1 MRPLRTSPNGPLVRV
16 TAVSAAYADRLVLDR
31 VDLEPPEG
39 RLTVLLGPNGSGKS
53 TLLAVLAG
61 ILKPSGGRLE
71 RRPGSTT
78 ALVVQRSAAPER
90 MPLSVREVVSM
101 GRWRARGPVGPL
113 RAADRRI
120 VDDALDAVQ
129 IGPLARRPLHE
140 LSGGQRQRAL
150 VAQALA
156 QRAELVLLDEPASGV
171 DERAQEL
178 IRAAV
183 EGELARGATVVQAT
197 HDAAW
202 ARYAEPHGLVLRLTA
217 PVGPGPDGPG
227 PDGRAA
233 AEQESSPAT
242 AFGARGAHSL

>member
-1 MRPLRTSPNGPLVRV
+1 VRV
-16 TAVSAAYADRLVLDR
+16 TAVSAAYADRLVLER

-53 TLLAVLAG
+53 TLLAVLAVLAG

-120 VDDALDAVQ
+120 VDDALDALQ

-197 HDAAW
+197 HDAGW

-227 PDGRAA
+227 PDGHAA
-233 AEQESSPAT
+233 AERESSPAT

>member
-1 MRPLRTSPNGPLVRV
+1 MTSLPAPTTGPLVRL
-16 TAVSAAYADRLVLDR
+16 TAVSAAYGDRLVLDR
-31 VDLEPPEG
+31 VDFEPPEG

-61 ILKPSGGRLE
+61 ILKPSSGHLE
-71 RRPGSTT
+71 RRPRSSV

-90 MPLSVREVVSM
+90 MPLTVREVVSM
-101 GRWRARGPVGPL
+101 GRWRARGPVGLL

-120 VDDALDAVQ
+120 VDDALDALQ

-156 QRAELVLLDEPASGV
+156 QRAALVLLDEPASGV
-171 DERAQEL
+171 DDRAQEL

-183 EGELARGATVVQAT
+183 DAELARGATVVQAT
-197 HDAAW
+197 HDPAW
-202 ARYAEPHGLVLRLTA
+202 AGRAGPRGLVLRLT
-217 PVGPGPDGPG
+217 GPGTVAPEGQPSTPPG
-227 PDGRAA
+227 
-233 AEQESSPAT
+233 
-242 AFGARGAHSL
+242 AFG